1 MKCQVSSYSLVWLN
15 SLCNVMRVNITRCSL
30 CSTYAVTLPPGIH
43 RCCGHYFRQWNSL
56 STEFPQ
62 SLYSLQF
69 ERFFYAWQVQTILRK
84 LIQFLVLF
92 TDSKACVCVCGVFV
106 CVFCFFLFDICVSLV
121 GFSIST
127 WYQKGC
133 FFKLLLWLN
142 LMQVFSFLFPFCFSC
157 FLYNFFS

>member
-69 ERFFYAWQVQTILRK
+69 ERFFLCLAGADNIT
-84 LIQFLVLF
+84 
-92 TDSKACVCVCGVFV
+92 KAYSISCAFYWFESVCVCVWCFCVCFVSFYSIFVSVLSGSLLVHDIKKVVF
-106 CVFCFFLFDICVSLV
+106 
-121 GFSIST
+121 
-127 WYQKGC
+127 
-133 FFKLLLWLN
+133 LN
-142 LMQVFSFLFPFCFSC
+142 
-157 FLYNFFS
+157 YYYD